1 MRERAWRQTK
11 VASLIRLIWTAA
23 VLIATVSLIVISQAP
38 PWGADVEASGHSAA
52 RAFAAPWVAPGGEME
67 VTITAG
73 GYGELG
79 RVIETLPEGFSYACS
94 TLPDSAVKVE
104 GDTLKFTL
112 LGEEQ
117 FSYTVRAPAVEGQ
130 YSFSGALLDANVVR
144 EEVGGET
151 LLRVG
156 SEPTATP
163 TPGPPA
169 TLTAAPMSEP
179 SATHTPEPTATRTP
193 EPTATHTPQ
202 PTATHTAEPTAT
214 HTPTPTATHTPT
226 ATATR
231 TATPT
236 ATPEPTATPT
246 PEPTATHTP
255 EPTAT
260 PTPEPSATPAPL
272 PIPTP
277 VTTGGTGGGAPAA
290 LWVIGALFGLGA
302 LLIVGIA
309 AYARGRR

>member
-1 MRERAWRQTK
+1 MREWSGRQIK

-23 VLIATVSLIVISQAP
+23 ALIATVSLIVISQAP
-38 PWGADVEASGHSAA
+38 PWDADVEAGGHSAT

-67 VTITAG
+67 VAITAR
-73 GYGELG
+73 GYGALG
-79 RVIETLPEGFSYACS
+79 RVIETLPEGFTYARS

-112 LGEEQ
+112 LGEER
-117 FSYTVRAPAVEGQ
+117 FSYTARAPAVEGQ
-130 YSFSGALLDANVVR
+130 YSFSAALLDANVVR
-144 EEVGGET
+144 EEVGGDT

-169 TLTAAPMSEP
+169 TATPAPT
-179 SATHTPEPTATRTP
+179 ATHTPEPTATHTPEPSATHTP

-202 PTATHTAEPTAT
+202 PTATHTPQPTATHTPEPTAT
-214 HTPTPTATHTPT
+214 HTPQP
-226 ATATR
+226 

-236 ATPEPTATPT
+236 PEPLATHT

-290 LWVIGALFGLGA
+290 LWIIGAFFGLGA
-302 LLIVGIA
+302 LLILAIA

>member
-1 MRERAWRQTK
+1 MRTSRPAATAPRAR
-11 VASLIRLIWTAA
+11 SPRR
-23 VLIATVSLIVISQAP
+23 
-38 PWGADVEASGHSAA
+38 G
-52 RAFAAPWVAPGGEME
+52 VAPGGEME

-79 RVIETLPEGFSYACS
+79 RVIETLPKGFSYARS

-112 LGEEQ
+112 LGEER

-169 TLTAAPMSEP
+169 TATAAPAP
-179 SATHTPEPTATRTP
+179 AATPTHTPEPTATS
-193 EPTATHTPQ
+193 
-202 PTATHTAEPTAT
+202 
-214 HTPTPTATHTPT
+214 
-226 ATATR
+226 
-231 TATPT
+231 
-236 ATPEPTATPT
+236 TPEPTATPQT
-246 PEPTATHTP
+246 
-255 EPTAT
+255 TAT
-260 PTPEPSATPAPL
+260 PLPTRPTASAGGSMVSSTTTPARPN
-272 PIPTP
+272 T
-277 VTTGGTGGGAPAA
+277 
-290 LWVIGALFGLGA
+290 
-302 LLIVGIA
+302 
-309 AYARGRR
+309 ARRPPRS

>member
-11 VASLIRLIWTAA
+11 VASLTRLIWTAA
-23 VLIATVSLIVISQAP
+23 ALIATVSLIVISQAP
-38 PWGADVEASGHSAA
+38 PWADVEAGGHSAT

-67 VTITAG
+67 VAITAG

-79 RVIETLPEGFSYACS
+79 RVIETLPEGFSYARS

-112 LGEEQ
+112 LGEER
-117 FSYTVRAPAVEGQ
+117 FSYTVRAPAAEGQ
-130 YSFSGALLDANVVR
+130 YSFSGALLDANVDR
-144 EEVGGET
+144 EEVGGDT

-163 TPGPPA
+163 TPGPSA
-169 TLTAAPMSEP
+169 TATAAPLPAATHTRTPEP
-179 SATHTPEPTATRTP
+179 SATHTPEPTATHTP
-193 EPTATHTPQ
+193 EPTATHTP
-202 PTATHTAEPTAT
+202 EPTAT
-214 HTPTPTATHTPT
+214 PTPEP
-226 ATATR
+226 TATR

-246 PEPTATHTP
+246 PEPTATPTL

-260 PTPEPSATPAPL
+260 PTPEPSATPAPP

-277 VTTGGTGGGAPAA
+277 VTTGGTGEGPPAA
-290 LWVIGALFGLGA
+290 LWVIGALFGLGVLF
-302 LLIVGIA
+302 LLIVA